1 LEIRLAM
8 LWVSLVYVDK
18 QTSFI
23 TKLKGC
29 KAGEFGFE
37 TVGLSYNGRPTL
49 NRTIVASTIAKD
61 YYLGEFGIS
70 PRPSNFTVSN
80 YNSSSMRDPVSFA

>member
-1 LEIRLAM
+1 MLAKRI
-8 LWVSLVYVDK
+8 SL
-18 QTSFI
+18 I
-23 TKLKGC
+23 TELKEC

-37 TVGLSYNGRPTL
+37 TVALSYNGRPIL

-70 PRPSNFTVSN
+70 PRSSNFTVSN
-80 YNSSSMRDPVSFA
+80 YNSSTMSDPVSFA